1 MKYPVV
7 KENHLFLKAYER
19 GKGFVSE
26 GMAVYVLRGRDRN
39 NTLVGFTVSKNRGNA
54 VVRNRLRRR
63 MREAY
68 RILYP
73 FVKKGYII
81 VIVARQSCDK
91 FSSTE
96 LCEQM
101 HGLFRKAAL
110 FL

>member
-1 MKYPVV
+1 MLYPVI
-7 KENHLFLKAYER
+7 KENHLFLKAYEK
-19 GKGFVSE
+19 GKGYVSE
-26 GMAVYVLRGRDRN
+26 GLAVYVIRSRN
-39 NTLVGFTVSKNRGNA
+39 KEETFVGFTVSKNRGNA

-81 VIVARQSCDK
+81 VIVARQTCVN

-96 LCEQM
+96 LCEQL
-101 HGLFRKAAL
+101 HGLFRKAVL
-110 FL
+110 F